1 MKQRRNWLL
10 LLVVTL
16 IVILADQISKALV
29 VANLSLY
36 EEWAPIESLR
46 SVFTFTYVQNTG
58 AAFGILPDGGAFF
71 VIVALIVIG
80 IILYFYR
87 QLPDSTPLIRVAL
100 GLQLGGALGNLLD
113 RVRLGYVV
121 DFFDFKFWP
130 VFNIAD
136 SCVVVGAIALV
147 ILMWWDERRTAKAEA
162 LKAAS
167 DAEHPPSG
175 SPPPSEE
182 EPTSIQ

>member
-1 MKQRRNWLL
+1 MKQRRKWLL
-10 LLVVTL
+10 LLAVTVL
-16 IVILADQISKALV
+16 VILADQISKALV
-29 VANLSLY
+29 VANLALY

-46 SVFTFTYVQNTG
+46 SIFTFTYVQNTG

-87 QLPDSTPLIRVAL
+87 QLPDSLPLIRVAL

-147 ILMWWDERRTAKAEA
+147 ILMWWDERRAAKAEA
-162 LKAAS
+162 LKAA
-167 DAEHPPSG
+167 AESSASG

-182 EPTSIQ
+182 EPTSIH

>member
-1 MKQRRNWLL
+1 MNHRRKWLL
-10 LLVVTL
+10 LLVVTA
-16 IVILADQISKALV
+16 IVIAADQISKALV

-36 EEWAPIESLR
+36 EEWAPIPALR
-46 SVFTFTYVQNTG
+46 SFFTITYVQNTG

-87 QLPDSTPLIRVAL
+87 QLPDSLPLIRVAL

-147 ILMWWDERRTAKAEA
+147 LLMWWDERRTARAEA
-162 LKAAS
+162 LKAET
-167 DAEHPPSG
+167 DAQND
-175 SPPPSEE
+175 PPPSEE
-182 EPTSIQ
+182 EHTSIS

>member
-1 MKQRRNWLL
+1 MNHRRKWLL
-10 LLVVTL
+10 LLVVTAV
-16 IVILADQISKALV
+16 VIAADQISKALV

-36 EEWAPIESLR
+36 EEWAPIPALR
-46 SVFTFTYVQNTG
+46 SFFTITYVQNTG

-87 QLPDSTPLIRVAL
+87 QLPDSLPLIRVAL

-147 ILMWWDERRTAKAEA
+147 LLMWWDERRTARAEA
-162 LKAAS
+162 LKAET
-167 DAEHPPSG
+167 DAQND
-175 SPPPSEE
+175 PPPSEE
-182 EPTSIQ
+182 EHTSIS